1 MRSRSAEEAAS
12 STGLLDQMTDLV
24 HQNTGLSGDHALFFH
39 LKIWAC
45 VHGIA
50 TMFATGYLDL
60 EWTLVSQIIT
70 DTYQGLKK
78 QNEKE

>member
-1 MRSRSAEEAAS
+1 
-12 STGLLDQMTDLV
+12 
-24 HQNTGLSGDHALFFH
+24 
-39 LKIWAC
+39 
-45 VHGIA
+45 
-50 TMFATGYLDL
+50 MFATGYLDL

>member
-1 MRSRSAEEAAS
+1 M
-12 STGLLDQMTDLV
+12 
-24 HQNTGLSGDHALFFH
+24 
-39 LKIWAC
+39 WAC